1 MQASELRHI
10 IKFQSATTS
19 ADGMGGKTATEWLTD
34 RTTRAKIV
42 STGADTVYEANK
54 SRGVRTFV
62 VTVRFL
68 KDYTITKQT
77 RVLWGTRILTPN
89 VPVNIDSFDKR
100 WVMFEATEQTV

>member
-19 ADGMGGKTATEWLTD
+19 ADGMGGKTASEWVTD

-42 STGADTVYEANK
+42 STGADTVYEINK
-54 SRGVRTFV
+54 SRGVKSFV
-62 VTVRFL
+62 IMTRYL
-68 KDYTITKQT
+68 KDYEITKKT

-89 VPVNIDSFDKR
+89 VPVNIDTLQI
-100 WVMFEATEQTV
+100 WMTFEATEQTD